1 MIICAGEA
9 LIDMLPREG
18 ADGGMFLP
26 VCGGSVYNTAIALGR
41 LGAEAGLVSGVSTD
55 MFGQQLVAGLTGSRV
70 SAEYL
75 IRSDRPTTLAFVRL
89 TGGQAQ
95 YAFFD
100 EQSAGRMIRVKDLPA
115 LPRATKALF
124 FGGIS
129 LAVKPCADTYQSL
142 MKRHARGKLIMID
155 LNVRPDFIP
164 DEAEFRA
171 RAEAMIGMCDI
182 LKLSDEDLRWMFG
195 AGDTAAQAEALLSR
209 GPKMI
214 CVTEGARG
222 VTAYLASGAHTVLA
236 HKVEVVDTVG
246 AGDTFN
252 AGILAGLDRAGVLS
266 KAALTEGLPREAV
279 IEALRLGVRAAAV
292 TVQRAGANPPWDHEL
307 A

>member
-1 MIICAGEA
+1 
-9 LIDMLPREG
+9 
-18 ADGGMFLP
+18 
-26 VCGGSVYNTAIALGR
+26 
-41 LGAEAGLVSGVSTD
+41 
-55 MFGQQLVAGLTGSRV
+55 
-70 SAEYL
+70 
-75 IRSDRPTTLAFVRL
+75 
-89 TGGQAQ
+89 
-95 YAFFD
+95 
-100 EQSAGRMIRVKDLPA
+100 
-115 LPRATKALF
+115 
-124 FGGIS
+124 
-129 LAVKPCADTYQSL
+129 
-142 MKRHARGKLIMID
+142 
-155 LNVRPDFIP
+155 
-164 DEAEFRA
+164 
-171 RAEAMIGMCDI
+171 MCDI

-195 AGDTAAQAEALLSR
+195 AGDTAAQAEALLAR

-252 AGILAGLDRAGVLS
+252 AGVLAGLDRAGVLS
-266 KAALTEGLPREAV
+266 KAALAEGLPREAV